1 MQNEFTLDEIENNIN
16 LITHSADFLFG
27 MDDIHRFRKELYC
40 LMKKFQGHSLKYKSI
55 NCDSKLELRLNFDKE
70 IKYRKHGNLW
80 IVQD

>member
-40 LMKKFQGHSLKYKSI
+40 LMKK
-55 NCDSKLELRLNFDKE
+55 LRLNFDKE
-70 IKYRKHGNLW
+70 IEYRKHCNLW